1 MCGKVACMNEIANE
15 TKKPILQRI
24 WSNITSISTL
34 MLALGTIVLAVVSCR
49 QVGIMEADQR
59 PWIGVVATDLD
70 QRFDFV
76 NVGGHFNLEI
86 TNSGRSPAFD
96 VSITL
101 LKWNTDINTV
111 QFPIAKCNA
120 SECRIENME
129 IVPGMRFSMLIPQSE
144 ELPLPKAGDTGY
156 IIARIDYQDS
166 KGTPRV
172 TGVCLKIPTT
182 LIMLNPPRNGFT
194 SMTVITSTSCAAPN
208 SNYAT

>member
-1 MCGKVACMNEIANE
+1 MRGKVACMNETVNGA
-15 TKKPILQRI
+15 KKTILQLI
-24 WSNITSISTL
+24 WSNISSISTFI
-34 MLALGTIVLAVVSCR
+34 LALGTVVLAFASWR
-49 QVGIMEADQR
+49 QTGIMEADQR

-86 TNSGRSPAFD
+86 TNSGRSPALN
-96 VSITL
+96 VTITF

-111 QFPIAKCNA
+111 QFPIGKCNA
-120 SECRIENME
+120 GECRIENLE
-129 IVPGMRFSMLIPQSE
+129 IIPGMRFSMLIPESE

-166 KGTPRV
+166 KGTPHV
-172 TGVCLKIPTT
+172 TGVCLKIPTK

-194 SMTVITSTSCAAPN
+194 SITVFTPTSCAAPN